1 VTRARTGTRSRPGL
15 SRPWVLVA
23 LAVTALRVDAQARP
37 PVTLALP
44 ASTRA
49 AAMGDA
55 FGISLVDSDAVF
67 YNAAFND
74 RLRGAGF
81 SLAMYGDHSTLY
93 TLSAGTDWLGG
104 AIGFGVQSLDYDV
117 VAGGVAGPSTA
128 DFLFGESGTD
138 VAERVLALVYG
149 RRVKGLRL
157 AFTAKH
163 FEQRVPGEQQRLLLG
178 DLATSFT
185 YRFLSVGAAVQNL
198 GPPDYELSGDTLAVP
213 LRGLL
218 NLATVRSYPVGPLDV
233 AASAALSYVRDG
245 EVSPAAGVELSY
257 YPVTGR
263 TFFVRAGLRRPE
275 EGAEPFTLG
284 GGFAG
289 DKIILDYA
297 LEPFEGGRRAHR
309 FGVKWR

>member
-1 VTRARTGTRSRPGL
+1 VRR
-15 SRPWVLVA
+15 A
-23 LAVTALRVDAQARP
+23 LAAVAALCVAAAGVQAQARAP
-37 PVTLALP
+37 MVLTLP

-74 RLRGAGF
+74 RLRGAGV
-81 SLAMYGDHSTLY
+81 SMTRYGDRSTLY

-104 AIGFGVQSLDYDV
+104 AIGFGVQSLDYDAG
-117 VAGGVAGPSTA
+117 AGGVRDPSTA
-128 DFLFGESGTD
+128 DYLFGDGGAD
-138 VAERVLALVYG
+138 ADERVLALVYG
-149 RRVKGLRL
+149 RRIKGVRL
-157 AFTAKH
+157 ALAAKH
-163 FEQRVPGEQQRLLLG
+163 FEQHVPGEQQRLLLG
-178 DLATSFT
+178 DFATSFT
-185 YRFLSVGAAVQNL
+185 WRFLSIGAAVQNL
-198 GPPDYELSGDTLAVP
+198 GSPDYELGGDTLDVP

-218 NLATVRSYPVGPLDV
+218 NLATVRSYPVGALDI
-233 AASAALSYVRDG
+233 AGSAALAYGREG
-245 EVSPAAGVELSY
+245 ELSPAAGVELSY

-263 TFFVRAGLRRPE
+263 TFFVRAGVRRPQD
-275 EGAEPFTLG
+275 GGQPFTLG

-297 LEPFEGGRRAHR
+297 LEPYEEGRRAHR